1 MYIIIKV
8 LLGGVYPEALCMHYQ
23 QFIISSILWG
33 ESRGIMRKIVNIY
46 CTGVGGAALLISD
59 PIPFLLQMYC
69 LEGSTLI
76 CEYVNKEINQISD

>member
-1 MYIIIKV
+1 MYALPAVYYKQYFV
-8 LLGGVYPEALCMHYQ
+8 GRESWDHAKNCQYLLH
-23 QFIISSILWG
+23 
-33 ESRGIMRKIVNIY
+33 
-46 CTGVGGAALLISD
+46 GVGGGALLISD